1 MAELALRDGCLTP
14 HGLPDGEVVLT
25 CLFDGSGTQTGIRV
39 DRADPR
45 ILISGELLDETARD
59 PGPPAWLD
67 TTGCA
72 PPPYRAT
79 YAGAVLRIEGVNRT
93 VVYRVTGYVPAIH
106 AYIAEWP
113 D

>member
-1 MAELALRDGCLTP
+1 MAELALRDGCLAP

-25 CLFDGSGTQTGIRV
+25 RFIGGNVRV

-45 ILISGELLDETARD
+45 ILVSGELLDEIARD

-79 YAGAVLRIEGVNRT
+79 YTGAVLRIEGVNRT
-93 VVYRVTGYVPAIH
+93 VVYRITEYIPAIH
-106 AYIAEWP
+106 AYIGEWP